1 MLARASFLEYIK
13 KTNYK
18 ANCIE
23 QSNFSGSNRIQ
34 LKCLISFVASSI
46 SAVAEERSRRG
57 PICQRARDGGNTSCS
72 FASRRTRRKFA
83 GTWVQK
89 FSYIGVSGLY

>member
-46 SAVAEERSRRG
+46 SAVAEEGPGVDLCVNGHVMGVTPLVPLRRAEQDENLLEHG
-57 PICQRARDGGNTSCS
+57 YKNFLI
-72 FASRRTRRKFA
+72 
-83 GTWVQK
+83 
-89 FSYIGVSGLY
+89 